1 MYQKTVSLLRGDVR
15 ARVRCAFPERVL
27 NVCAARGVALREPR
41 FLGAEELAFSVD
53 RRDWRALKA
62 ACADLGAE
70 ARVERVRGLPFAI
83 GRLRRR
89 YALLAGAALCALMLV
104 VNSCFIWDL
113 RVEGNDAVP
122 KEQILRV
129 LAELGVRRGA
139 FAYGFRQHDLCNR
152 ALPRLPKLAWLT
164 VNVRGC
170 RATVVVRERVPKPE
184 IVNESAPTNV
194 VAARDALVTEV
205 RALDGEA
212 KVLPG
217 TVVRAGQLLISGVVE
232 TDGVENPVVGT
243 RYLAGKGEV
252 WGRTW
257 HELSAMIPLTVALKL
272 PADAEKRTWAIMWGE
287 NRVKICGKESGILA
301 TDCDKIISRK
311 QWTLPGGLALPVVWE
326 TATCRTRST
335 ARVTRSRADAEA
347 IGRAVLERELAARIG
362 ADGETLG
369 ARVSSAVR
377 GEWLLV
383 TLSAECREQIGRVV
397 PIYTGESNSQQKG

>member
-1 MYQKTVSLLRGDVR
+1 MYRKIVSLLRGDVR

-27 NVCAARGVALREPR
+27 NVCAARAIPLREPR

-53 RRDWRALKA
+53 RRDWRRLKA

-70 ARVERVRGLPFAI
+70 AHVERVAGVPFLL

-89 YALLAGAALCALMLV
+89 YVLLAGAALCALGLLV
-104 VNSCFIWDL
+104 SSCFIWDI
-113 RVEGNDAVP
+113 RVEGSDAVP

-129 LAELGVRRGA
+129 LADCGVRRGA
-139 FAYGFRQHDLCNR
+139 FANGFQQRDLCNR
-152 ALPRLPKLAWLT
+152 ALPRLPGLAWLT

-194 VAARDALVTEV
+194 VAARDALVTDV

-212 KVLPG
+212 RV
-217 TVVRAGQLLISGVVE
+217 
-232 TDGVENPVVGT
+232 
-243 RYLAGKGEV
+243 
-252 WGRTW
+252 
-257 HELSAMIPLTVALKL
+257 L
-272 PADAEKRTWAIMWGE
+272 PADGETRSWAVLWGEKR
-287 NRVKICGKESGILA
+287 VKLCGKEGSILA
-301 TDCDKIISRK
+301 AECDKIISRK
-311 QWTLPGGLALPVVWE
+311 QWTLPGGLVLPVTWVTE
-326 TATCRTRST
+326 TCRARETV
-335 ARVTRSRADAEA
+335 RVTRERDDAEA

-362 ADGETLG
+362 ADGETLS

-377 GEWLLV
+377 GDRLLV

-397 PIYTGESNSQQKG
+397 PIPMG